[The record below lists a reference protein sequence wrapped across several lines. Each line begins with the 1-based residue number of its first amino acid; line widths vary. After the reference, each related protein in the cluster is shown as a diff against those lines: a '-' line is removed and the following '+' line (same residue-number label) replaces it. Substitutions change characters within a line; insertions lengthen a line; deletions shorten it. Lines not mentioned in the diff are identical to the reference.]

1 MRNGWSFARAGSV
14 RAARRRND
22 WQVVVKKALVKKKPA
37 SGWAKAQSKAMR
49 YVSAVIGGLIVFVG
63 VAMLLLFVV
72 GHVTEG
78 LPLAGRYAAWAGCW
92 IVASVAAIGSVRA
105 TLARR

>member
-1 MRNGWSFARAGSV
+1 M
-14 RAARRRND
+14 
-22 WQVVVKKALVKKKPA
+22 KKALTKKKQPA
-37 SGWAKAQSKAMR
+37 SGWAIAQGKVMR

-78 LPLAGRYAAWAGCW
+78 LPLAGQYAAWAGCW